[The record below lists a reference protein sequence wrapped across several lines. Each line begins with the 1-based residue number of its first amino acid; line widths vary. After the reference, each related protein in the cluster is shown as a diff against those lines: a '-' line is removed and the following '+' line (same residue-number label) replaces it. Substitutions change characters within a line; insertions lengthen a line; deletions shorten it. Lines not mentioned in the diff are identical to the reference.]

1 MPTWSTTASLKARAN
16 VTRELIQ
23 RELESV
29 RQEIARVA
37 EQKRILGA
45 LLDLL
50 SKDKPEEGLQQSV
63 DPSAFTMTD

>member
-1 MPTWSTTASLKARAN
+1 MPTWSTPVSLKARAN

-50 SKDKPEEGLQQSV
+50 SKDKPEEGLQQSACSKEHS
-63 DPSAFTMTD
+63 P